1 MNIILYNVT
10 DDNRKINKSL
20 GVGLTVQN
28 VKPLQPCSVINP
40 TLKLAHNATY
50 MAYNYCYIQ
59 DFGGYYYINSKTL
72 DNGFLMLGLTK
83 DVLMSYKSDILGSSG
98 RVVRCASG
106 DPFLPDNMA
115 TQRDGVTVV
124 SKHLG
129 NAFTSGNTYIMI
141 KGAINYV
148 NGESD

>member
-10 DDNRKINKSL
+10 DDNRKINKTL
-20 GVGLTVQN
+20 GAGLTVQN

-40 TLKLAHNATY
+40 TLKLTHNAQY
-50 MAYNYCYIQ
+50 MTYNYCYIQ
-59 DFGGYYYINSKTL
+59 DFGGYYYINSKTF
-72 DNGFLMLGLTK
+72 DNGFMMLGLTK
-83 DVLMSYKSDILGSSG
+83 DVLMSYKNDILSSSA
-98 RVVRCASG
+98 RVVRCAGG

-148 NGESD
+148 NGDGD